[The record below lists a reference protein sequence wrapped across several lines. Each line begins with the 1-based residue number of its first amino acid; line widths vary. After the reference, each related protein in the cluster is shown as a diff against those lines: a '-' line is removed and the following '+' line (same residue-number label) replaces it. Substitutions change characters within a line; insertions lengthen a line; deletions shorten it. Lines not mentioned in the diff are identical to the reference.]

1 MIFYIRIFDSVIFY
15 KNKMFAAYCSFVFL
29 TFPRTLSAT
38 RRKLEE
44 LLKNKGLDVYHD
56 GRYRIGSGLGYV
68 VEEESKAVTC
78 CKRNPLFYLQGHV
91 NCFVLFLQLFPIL
104 HDSNIYYM

>member
-1 MIFYIRIFDSVIFY
+1 MPEDSVTENGFVFCAISASFLEGNPIASFLGPGDADQSGFVRFY
-15 KNKMFAAYCSFVFL
+15 KNKMFAACCSFVFL

-56 GRYRIGSGLGYV
+56 G
-68 VEEESKAVTC
+68 
-78 CKRNPLFYLQGHV
+78 H
-91 NCFVLFLQLFPIL
+91 CFLRR
-104 HDSNIYYM
+104 